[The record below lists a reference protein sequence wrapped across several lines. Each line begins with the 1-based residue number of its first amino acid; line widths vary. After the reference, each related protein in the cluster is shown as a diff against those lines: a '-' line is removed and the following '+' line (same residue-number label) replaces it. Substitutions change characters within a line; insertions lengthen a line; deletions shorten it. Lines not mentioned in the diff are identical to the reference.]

1 MSTGMREHAERW
13 RNAVIR
19 RVCPYDW
26 DTTEKSMLIGH
37 PVFWILV
44 VAVLAPLLAEIP
56 VGFKVPVVVLEVVL
70 GIVIGPHLLNLVQFE
85 GFVAAMH
92 TIGMVMT
99 LFMAG
104 MELDFGE
111 IKGRPLFLAIGGWT
125 ASVLLGLAVVGLLHA
140 IPQVRAPQMV
150 TLAICT
156 TGLGVM
162 VPIFRDSGQLGTA
175 FGRLFLAAGTLG
187 ELGPIVAMA
196 LLLSRQY
203 STWQESGFLLA
214 FMAIVGVAIAVGV
227 AARPPR
233 LLAMLT
239 RHMHSSTQLP
249 IRISLLMLAASLLL
263 AERFGFE
270 IILGALAAGMVLG
283 VATRG
288 EQGEPMRAK
297 MDAVCFGWFYPFFF
311 VGTGV
316 KFDIAALGRDLTTM
330 LLIPTFV
337 VLFLLVRGMPV
348 LLYRRQIPAAQRL
361 PFALSSAVP
370 SLSIIVVITEIGVKL
385 GSMNPD
391 VAAAL
396 VGAALLSVLLFP
408 TIAGALLTRVAA
420 PAPQEASG

>member
-1 MSTGMREHAERW
+1 
-13 RNAVIR
+13 
-19 RVCPYDW
+19 
-26 DTTEKSMLIGH
+26 MLLGH

-70 GIVIGPHLLNLVQFE
+70 GIVIGPHVLNLVQFE
-85 GFVAAMH
+85 GFVPVMR
-92 TIGMVMT
+92 TIGMAMT

-104 MELDFGE
+104 MELDFGG
-111 IKGRPLFLAIGGWT
+111 IKGPPLFLAIGGWMVS
-125 ASVLLGLAVVGLLHA
+125 ALVGLAVVGILHV
-140 IPQVRAPQMV
+140 IPQVRAPEMV

-162 VPIFRDSGQLGTA
+162 VPIFRDAGQLRTA

-214 FMAIVGVAIAVGV
+214 FLAIVGVAIAVGV
-227 AARPPR
+227 VARPPR
-233 LLAMLT
+233 LLAMLS
-239 RHMHSSTQLP
+239 RHMHTSTQLP
-249 IRISLLMLAASLLL
+249 IRISLLMLGASLLL
-263 AERFGFE
+263 AESFGFE

-283 VATRG
+283 TATRG
-288 EQGEPMRAK
+288 GQGEPLRVRL
-297 MDAVCFGWFYPFFF
+297 DAVCFGWFYPFFF
-311 VGTGV
+311 VGTGI
-316 KFDIAALGRDLTTM
+316 KFDITALGRDLTTM
-330 LLIPTFV
+330 LLVPAFV
-337 VLFLLVRGMPV
+337 ALFLLVRGLPV
-348 LLYRRQIPAAQRL
+348 LLYRSQIPASQRL

-396 VGAALLSVLLFP
+396 VGAALLAVLLFP
-408 TIAGALLTRVAA
+408 TIAGALLSRTAA
-420 PAPQEASG
+420 QAQVGNPAT

>member
-1 MSTGMREHAERW
+1 
-13 RNAVIR
+13 
-19 RVCPYDW
+19 
-26 DTTEKSMLIGH
+26 MLAGH
-37 PVFWILV
+37 PVFWILAA
-44 VAVLAPLLAEIP
+44 AVLAPLLAEIP

-70 GIVIGPHLLNLVQFE
+70 GIVIGPHVLNLAHFE
-85 GFVAAMH
+85 GFVALMF
-92 TIGMVMT
+92 TIGMAMT

-111 IKGRPLFLAIGGWT
+111 IKGRPLILAVGGWT
-125 ASVLLGLAVVGLLHA
+125 VSVLLGVAVVGLLHV

-162 VPIFRDSGQLGTA
+162 VPIFRDSGQLGTP
-175 FGRLFLAAGTLG
+175 FGRLFIAAGTLG
-187 ELGPIVAMA
+187 EVGPIVAMA

-203 STWQESGFLLA
+203 STWQESGFLLV
-214 FMAIVGVAIAVGV
+214 FLAIVGVAIAIGV

-233 LLAMLT
+233 VLAMLG
-239 RHMHSSTQLP
+239 RHMHTSTQLP
-249 IRISLLMLAASLLL
+249 VRISLLMLGAALLL
-263 AERFGFE
+263 AESFGFE

-288 EQGEPMRAK
+288 KEGEPFREK
-297 MDAVCFGWFYPFFF
+297 LEAVCFGWFYPFFF

-330 LLIPTFV
+330 LLVPTFA
-337 VLFLLVRGMPV
+337 VLFLLVRGVPV
-348 LLYRRQIPAAQRL
+348 LLYRSHIPAAQRL

-408 TIAGALLTRVAA
+408 TIAGALLTRVVA
-420 PAPQEASG
+420 PVPQEAKTV

>member
-1 MSTGMREHAERW
+1 
-13 RNAVIR
+13 
-19 RVCPYDW
+19 
-26 DTTEKSMLIGH
+26 MLVGH

-44 VAVLAPLLAEIP
+44 AAVLAPLLAEIP
-56 VGFKVPVVVLEVVL
+56 VGFKMPVVVLEVVL
-70 GIVIGPHLLNLVQFE
+70 GIVIGPHVMNLAQYE
-85 GFVAAMH
+85 GFVAVMH
-92 TIGMVMT
+92 TIGMAMT

-104 MELDFGE
+104 MELDFAE
-111 IKGRPLFLAIGGWT
+111 IKGQPLFLAIGGWT
-125 ASVLLGLAVVGLLHA
+125 VSVLLGVSVVGLLHV
-140 IPQVRAPQMV
+140 IPQVHAPQMV

-162 VPIFRDSGQLGTA
+162 IPIFRDSSQLGTA

-203 STWQESGFLLA
+203 STWQESGFLLV
-214 FMAIVGVAIAVGV
+214 FLAIVGVAITVGV
-227 AARPPR
+227 AARPPK
-233 LLAMLT
+233 LLAMLA

-249 IRISLLMLAASLLL
+249 VRISLLMLGASLLL
-263 AERFGFE
+263 AESFGFE
-270 IILGALAAGMVLG
+270 ILLGALAAGMVLG

-288 EQGEPMRAK
+288 KEGEPLREK
-297 MDAVCFGWFYPFFF
+297 LDAVSFGWFYPFFF
-311 VGTGV
+311 VGTGI

-330 LLIPTFV
+330 LLVPAFV
-337 VLFLLVRGMPV
+337 VLFLFVRGMPV
-348 LLYRRQIPAAQRL
+348 LLYRSHIPAAQRL

-385 GSMNPD
+385 RSMNPD

-408 TIAGALLTRVAA
+408 TIAGALLTRGA
-420 PAPQEASG
+420 PAQEASG

>member
-1 MSTGMREHAERW
+1 MQ
-13 RNAVIR
+13 
-19 RVCPYDW
+19 
-26 DTTEKSMLIGH
+26 IGH
-37 PVFWILV
+37 PVFWVLL

-56 VGFKVPVVVLEVVL
+56 IGFKVPVVVLEVVL
-70 GIVIGPHLLNLVQFE
+70 GIVIGPQVLDLVQFE
-85 GFVAAMH
+85 GFVAVMR
-92 TIGMVMT
+92 TIGMAMT

-111 IKGRPLFLAIGGWT
+111 IRGRPLFLAAGGWMM
-125 ASVLLGLAVVGLLHA
+125 SVALGLAVVGVLHV
-140 IPQVRAPQMV
+140 IPQVRAPEIV

-162 VPIFRDSGQLGTA
+162 VPIFRDAGQLRTP

-196 LLLSRQY
+196 LLLSRRY

-214 FMAIVGVAIAVGV
+214 FLAIVGVAIAVGLV
-227 AARPPR
+227 ARPPR
-233 LLAMLT
+233 LLAMLS
-239 RHMHSSTQLP
+239 RHMHTSTQLP
-249 IRISLLMLAASLLL
+249 IRVSLLMLGASLLL
-263 AERFGFE
+263 AESFGFE
-270 IILGALAAGMVLG
+270 ILLGALAAGMVLG

-288 EQGEPMRAK
+288 EQGERLREK

-316 KFDIAALGRDLTTM
+316 KFDIAALGRDMTTM
-330 LLIPTFV
+330 LLVPAFV
-337 VLFLLVRGMPV
+337 VLFLLVRGLPV
-348 LLYRRQIPAAQRL
+348 VLYRSQIPAAQRL
-361 PFALSSAVP
+361 PFALSAAVP

-408 TIAGALLTRVAA
+408 TIAGALLHRTSAPVKAGSSVA
-420 PAPQEASG
+420 

>member
-1 MSTGMREHAERW
+1 
-13 RNAVIR
+13 
-19 RVCPYDW
+19 
-26 DTTEKSMLIGH
+26 MLVGH

-44 VAVLAPLLAEIP
+44 AAVLAPLLAEIP

-70 GIVIGPHLLNLVQFE
+70 GIVIGPHVLNLVQFE
-85 GFVAAMH
+85 GFVAVMR
-92 TIGMVMT
+92 TIGMAMT

-104 MELDFGE
+104 MELDFGA
-111 IKGRPLFLAIGGWT
+111 IKGPPLFLATGGWMV
-125 ASVLLGLAVVGLLHA
+125 SVFLGLAVVGILHV
-140 IPQVRAPQMV
+140 IPQVHAPEMV

-162 VPIFRDSGQLGTA
+162 VPIFRDAGQLRTA

-214 FMAIVGVAIAVGV
+214 FLAIVGVAIAVGV
-227 AARPPR
+227 VARPPR
-233 LLAMLT
+233 VLAILS
-239 RHMHSSTQLP
+239 RHMHTSTQLP
-249 IRISLLMLAASLLL
+249 IRISLLLLGAALLL
-263 AERFGFE
+263 AESFGFE

-283 VATRG
+283 VTTRG
-288 EQGEPMRAK
+288 EQGEPLRVK

-316 KFDIAALGRDLTTM
+316 KFDITALGRDLTTM
-330 LLIPTFV
+330 LLVPAFV
-337 VLFLLVRGMPV
+337 VLFLLVRGVPV
-348 LLYRRQIPAAQRL
+348 LLYRSQIPASQRL

-396 VGAALLSVLLFP
+396 VGAALLAVLLFP
-408 TIAGALLTRVAA
+408 TIAGALLSRTAGQAQVGN
-420 PAPQEASG
+420 PAT